1 MKASLLI
8 LFLLLYPLS
17 SKAYSHLSPYAFCGD
32 NPVNYVD
39 PTGDDIVVL
48 NFGDDIGHQ
57 HLAMLIQ
64 TEDGK
69 WQYYSVNGNNMYIFG
84 NHTGGREF
92 NDIAVGSWDSP
103 QEFLDS
109 SYNVR
114 NKDSKDKKDMN
125 HFGFSEGYL
134 ISTTP
139 EQDTTMRNSFSKT
152 AETEYN
158 LFTNNCAT
166 AVQKA
171 MVDAGI
177 PVSEPTWVP
186 SSLPLSTPFG
196 IVEVSNGPKM
206 QCEFKV
212 VPTFAFKSIIKFNP
226 GGQLLHKNK

>member
-1 MKASLLI
+1 MKALPLI

-39 PTGDDIVVL
+39 PTGNDIMVL
-48 NFGDDIGHQ
+48 HCTEGE

-64 TEDGK
+64 NENGK
-69 WQYYSVNGNNMYIFG
+69 WQYYSVNGNNMYLSG
-84 NHTGGREF
+84 SHTGGRKF
-92 NDIAVGSWDSP
+92 NDVAVGSWDSP

-109 SYNVR
+109 PYNDD
-114 NKDSKDKKDMN
+114 NGDSDDKSMN
-125 HFGFSEGYL
+125 QYGFSEGYQ
-134 ISTTP
+134 IATTP
-139 EQDTTMRNSFSKT
+139 EQDATMRNSFSKT

-186 SSLPLSTPFG
+186 SSLPMSTPFG
-196 IVEVSNGPKM
+196 IVEVTNGPKM

-212 VPTFAFKSIIKFNP
+212 IPTFAFKSIIKFNP